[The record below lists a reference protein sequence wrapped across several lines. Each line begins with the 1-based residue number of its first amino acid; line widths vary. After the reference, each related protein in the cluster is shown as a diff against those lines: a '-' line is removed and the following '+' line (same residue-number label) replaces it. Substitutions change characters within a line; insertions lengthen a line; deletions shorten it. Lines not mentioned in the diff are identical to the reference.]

1 MKQPRPCIGVS
12 PWAALFAGCLIY
24 FSDGKTLLSL
34 TLPVVVHEFGH
45 LLCLRLLDCRINAL
59 QWELSGLC
67 ICYSG
72 DPGRLGHAA
81 AALAGPIAGVLYAWT
96 AARFGPSGE
105 LSAGISLLLSAFNM
119 IPAQPLDGGRAA
131 EALLNYQSARTLSSI
146 SAIAAAASGLF
157 LLLTGK
163 GAALL
168 LAGLL
173 LLAAQFRQGI
183 SSAMSPD

>member
-131 EALLNYQSARTLSSI
+131 EALIGCRKANIISI
-146 SAIAAAASGLF
+146 TAATVTAALG
-157 LLLTGK
+157 LLLFVHRK

-168 LAGLL
+168 IAGLL
-173 LLAAQFRQGI
+173 LFAAQFRQGI